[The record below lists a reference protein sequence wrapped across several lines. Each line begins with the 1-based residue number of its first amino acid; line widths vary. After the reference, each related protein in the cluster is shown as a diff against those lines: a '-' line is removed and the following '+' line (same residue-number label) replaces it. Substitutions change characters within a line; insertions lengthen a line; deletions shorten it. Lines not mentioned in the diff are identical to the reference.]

1 MARSSR
7 STLLGWPLLVMTL
20 GLACVALVV
29 LEVGRSVRGNRE
41 VATRARVGYV
51 RFALWSYREHLAE
64 TMRNAAREA
73 LGAVNHGEAL
83 HVSPRIP
90 PAAELGHFLPYSA
103 HCECHRP
110 RFGPLPLAFYGFTI
124 GADTVGVG
132 PNFAPAPDAGWLAD
146 PVPGMSL
153 PEAGRFRLAPAEGH
167 WLSGLLTAE
176 ARDGFSTWGYR
187 YAIADWEGRPRFFVA
202 TLMPTARG
210 DTILYAAEYR
220 AEAID
225 SLLGAVLDDPALLP
239 LALDARTPPVG
250 FNRQALALEVS
261 GPGGQRLFS
270 WAPPTAWPTPPSRMP
285 PSYGGLTIQAAI
297 LPQMLDKLVIGGM
310 PADNTPILLGLL
322 ALAAGLTVVAG
333 VQLRRELRF
342 ARARADFVAS
352 VSHELRTPL
361 TQIRL
366 LLDTVRMPAREGR
379 PVGADELGM
388 VDREVLRLQQLVD
401 RVLHFRRTEEG
412 AVPMPRAVVA
422 LGPEVVAIVDE
433 FRPLAAARGLVI
445 DTQVAAEPRVAL
457 EPDGLR
463 QVLLN
468 LLDNA
473 VKYAADG
480 GTVTVTVAAAEGL
493 ARLVV
498 EDRGSGIP
506 AAERER
512 IFEGYVRGS
521 AATARA
527 VGGSGIGLTVVR
539 AIADRHDGSV
549 RVETAEGGGARFIVS
564 LPEAP

>member
-1 MARSSR
+1 MARPSR

-41 VATRARVGYV
+41 VADRARVGYA

-90 PAAELGHFLPYSA
+90 PAAELGHYLPYSA

-146 PVPGMSL
+146 PVAGMPL
-153 PEAGRFRLAPAEGH
+153 PEAGRFRLASAEGR

-187 YAIADWEGRPRFFVA
+187 YAIADWEGRPRFFA
-202 TLMPTARG
+202 LTLMPTARG

-220 AEAID
+220 AAAID

-239 LALDARTPPVG
+239 LALDARTPPRG

-270 WAPPTAWPTPPSRMP
+270 WSPPAEWPTPPSRMP

-297 LPQMLDKLVIGGM
+297 LPQMLDKLVIGGL

-342 ARARADFVAS
+342 ARARSDFVAS

-366 LLDTVRMPAREGR
+366 LLDTVRLPAREGR
-379 PVGADELGM
+379 PVAAAELGM

-412 AVPMPRAVVA
+412 AAAMPRVVVA
-422 LGPEVVAIVDE
+422 LGQEVAAIVEE
-433 FRPLAAARGLVI
+433 FRPLATVRGLGI
-445 DTQVAAEPRVAL
+445 ATRLGDGPRVAL

-463 QVLLN
+463 QMLLN

-473 VKYAADG
+473 VKYAPDSGTIAVAVEAEG
-480 GTVTVTVAAAEGL
+480 GT
-493 ARLVV
+493 ARLIV
-498 EDRGSGIP
+498 EDRGPGVP
-506 AAERER
+506 AEERER
-512 IFEGYVRGS
+512 IFEGYARGS

-539 AIADRHDGSV
+539 AIAERHGGGV
-549 RVETAEGGGARFIVS
+549 CVEAPPEGGARFVVS
-564 LPEAP
+564 LPGAT